1 MPITKEEQGIQAAN
15 RAYLNAREIGNHQEE
30 ARWANLIGDMYKNI
44 GEYVKALK
52 WLRIDYEISIKY
64 LPEKQLLPTC
74 QSIGEVYLRLHDFKH
89 ALVYQKKHLDL
100 AKDANDLVEQQ
111 RASTQLGRTYHEMF
125 LKSDDDHSSIRN
137 AKKYFKSAMKLAQTL
152 KENPHTNKSSFLKEY
167 IDAHNNIGMIEMDL
181 DNLEEAKKILTRGLE
196 ICDEEEVN
204 ADDDC
209 RTRLHHNLG
218 NVYMELRVWDKAQE
232 HIKKDIRICN
242 RIGHCQGEAKG
253 YINLGEL
260 HYRAQ
265 KYEEANLCYQKAL
278 DLAKSM
284 EDEDALVKE
293 IGHNIGT
300 VKEAMEVMDELKKEE
315 QNLKKLTR
323 SMVTARGTHHERKCL
338 LQQNASLDSLIEK
351 SSIILAWS
359 KHHEFAKRKKRI
371 ASELCDKEKLGD
383 SFLLLGESYQ
393 KLRKF
398 KKASKWFMKSWET
411 YKSIGNLE
419 GQALAKINIGDVLDY
434 DGDWMGALN
443 AFEEGY
449 RIAVKANL
457 PSVQLSAL
465 ENMHYSH
472 MIRFD
477 NKEEA
482 RRLQQEIEKTKSKNR
497 EFEKHNLATDCCSET
512 DTEGDNHLSD
522 CRSNASCSQE
532 ISKSNSARL
541 KSLAGAEELIDDLP
555 LISLLQSRKASPRR
569 KPTQAER
576 HNTSTRPTEAS
587 PKCLSKTASDQQ
599 TVLGRK
605 RIRIVLSDDEDEM
618 HDEVDCSRERLNS
631 CPVEDVATS
640 NAFTGASNLAISE
653 SGFQTAASKCATSS
667 WNPNNNEESTSSYKS
682 QSPKAVTPKGK
693 VFRSSSNNKV
703 VFECDLAASGSKCD
717 VVSENSRHK
726 NNAAHLRLHNSEND
740 DNQCIIFR
748 IDNDLIHVDAASY
761 LAFDKLSIESMTV
774 ELACLYYLQLPTD
787 KRSKGLLPIIQQME
801 CHGRVLDSI
810 EAFEIL
816 KGDQGNILI
825 EVSIDGWVQK
835 RLMKLYIDFCEE
847 LSEAPNMKLLKKLYI
862 SEVEDE
868 VIGSECELQDISV
881 TPLLNSLHTHKTV
894 ALIDLSH
901 NFLGLKRACLLFL
914 CMLLKTEAVIISK
927 RKEWSWI
934 FSSANISYPL
944 VILSGNGTMEK
955 IQQCLISGQKYGDL
969 TLDLHCNRF
978 GPTALFQ
985 ICECPVLFARL
996 EVLNISGNR
1005 LTDACG
1011 SYLATILENCRALYS
1026 LNIERCSI
1034 TTRTIQK
1041 VADALNTGLVLAQLS
1056 IGYNN
1061 PISGNAIINLL
1072 AKLATLKSFAALNLS
1087 GLKLTKPVVDSL
1099 CQLAKT
1105 SCLSRLM
1112 LGSTGIGT
1120 DAALQL
1126 TASLFDGSQE
1136 CVKLDLSYC
1145 GLMPAYSHIL
1155 STGTLICGILELN
1168 LAGNPIMQELGLP
1181 LEKHVSGV
1189 ERYKCSSVISYKS
1202 TMLSESF
1209 GAKQMSTGAY
1219 WSSSND
1225 SGTRSPENDSLEELH
1240 LADNANLEKTYMLQ
1254 YELTKGSSDILQ
1266 PDLNISESS
1275 KLCVPK
1281 ETDTD
1286 KQGMCVM
1293 NTECNQLEVADSED
1307 GPIRA
1312 EAAPS
1317 DFDDSCTS
1325 SSQKNSLLECQFIQ
1339 ELTTAISMAKQL
1351 QFIDLSNNGFTEQVA
1366 EALCAAWSSRLG
1378 NDLAWRHIKDPTIHF
1393 SMETNKC
1400 CRVKPCC
1407 RRD

>member
-1 MPITKEEQGIQAAN
+1 MPINKEEQEIQTAK
-15 RAYLNAREIGNHQEE
+15 RAFVNARGVGNHQEE
-30 ARWANLIGDMYKNI
+30 ARWANLIGDMYKNR

-52 WLRIDYEISIKY
+52 WLRIDYEVSNKY

-111 RASTQLGRTYHEMF
+111 RAGTQLGRTYHEMF
-125 LKSDDDHSSIRN
+125 LKSDNDHSSIRN

-152 KENPHTNKSSFLKEY
+152 KKNPHTNKSSFLKEY

-204 ADDDC
+204 ADNDC
-209 RTRLHHNLG
+209 RSRLHHNLG
-218 NVYMELRVWDKAQE
+218 NVYMELK
-232 HIKKDIRICN
+232 
-242 RIGHCQGEAKG
+242 GEAKG

-293 IGHNIGT
+293 IDHNIGT
-300 VKEAMEVMDELKKEE
+300 VKEAMKVMDEMKKEE

-323 SMVTARGTHHERKCL
+323 SIVTARGTHHERKCL

-398 KKASKWFMKSWET
+398 KKAIKWFMKSWET
-411 YKSIGNLE
+411 YKSINNLE
-419 GQALAKINIGDVLDY
+419 GQALAKINIGDVLDC

-449 RIAVKANL
+449 RIAVNANL

-477 NKEEA
+477 NEEEA
-482 RRLQQEIEKTKSKNR
+482 RRLQHEIEKLKSENWEIERK
-497 EFEKHNLATDCCSET
+497 NLAADCCSET
-512 DTEGDNHLSD
+512 DTEGDDHLSD

-532 ISKSNSARL
+532 INESGSAGSKY
-541 KSLAGAEELIDDLP
+541 LA
-555 LISLLQSRKASPRR
+555 
-569 KPTQAER
+569 
-576 HNTSTRPTEAS
+576 
-587 PKCLSKTASDQQ
+587 ASDQQ
-599 TVLGRK
+599 TVLSRK

-618 HDEVDCSRERLNS
+618 HDEVDCSRERLNR
-631 CPVEDVATS
+631 CPPEDVATS
-640 NAFTGASNLAISE
+640 NGLWASNPAISACA
-653 SGFQTAASKCATSS
+653 FQGVSTVDSKCTTSS

-682 QSPKAVTPKGK
+682 RSLKIVTPKRQK
-693 VFRSSSNNKV
+693 N
-703 VFECDLAASGSKCD
+703 LA
-717 VVSENSRHK
+717 HK
-726 NNAAHLRLHNSEND
+726 NNAAHLRLHNSGNE
-740 DNQCIIFR
+740 DNQCIVFR
-748 IDNDLIHVDAASY
+748 IDNDLIQVDAASY

-774 ELACLYYLQLPTD
+774 ELACLYYLQLPTE
-787 KRSKGLLPIIQQME
+787 KRSKGLLPIVQHMK
-801 CHGRVLDSI
+801 CDGRVLDSM
-810 EAFEIL
+810 EAFETL

-825 EVSIDGWVQK
+825 EVSINGWVQK
-835 RLMKLYIDFCEE
+835 RLMKLYIDCCEE

-881 TPLLNSLHTHKTV
+881 TPLLNALHTHKTV
-894 ALIDLSH
+894 AVIDLSH
-901 NFLGLKRACLLFL
+901 NFLG
-914 CMLLKTEAVIISK
+914 
-927 RKEWSWI
+927 
-934 FSSANISYPL
+934 
-944 VILSGNGTMEK
+944 NGTMEK
-955 IQQCLISGQKYGDL
+955 LQQFLTSGQKYGDL

-1011 SYLATILENCRALYS
+1011 SYLSTILESCRALYI

-1041 VADALNTGLVLAQLS
+1041 VADALNESSVLAQLS

-1120 DAALQL
+1120 DGALQL
-1126 TASLFDGSQE
+1126 TASLFEGSQE
-1136 CVKLDLSYC
+1136 SVKLDLSYC
-1145 GLMPAYSHIL
+1145 GLMPAYTRIL
-1155 STGTLICGILELN
+1155 STDTLICGILELN
-1168 LAGNPIMQELGLP
+1168 LAGNPIIQECTNALVSLLTNPRCCLKVLVLDKCQLGLTGI
-1181 LEKHVSGV
+1181 L
-1189 ERYKCSSVISYKS
+1189 
-1202 TMLSESF
+1202 
-1209 GAKQMSTGAY
+1209 QMIQALG
-1219 WSSSND
+1219 
-1225 SGTRSPENDSLEELH
+1225 ENDYLEELH

-1254 YELTKGSSDILQ
+1254 YESAKGSSDILQ
-1266 PDLNISESS
+1266 PHLIEPAQQGC
-1275 KLCVPK
+1275 LCY
-1281 ETDTD
+1281 E
-1286 KQGMCVM
+1286 
-1293 NTECNQLEVADSED
+1293 
-1307 GPIRA
+1307 
-1312 EAAPS
+1312 
-1317 DFDDSCTS
+1317 
-1325 SSQKNSLLECQFIQ
+1325 
-1339 ELTTAISMAKQL
+1339 
-1351 QFIDLSNNGFTEQVA
+1351 
-1366 EALCAAWSSRLG
+1366 
-1378 NDLAWRHIKDPTIHF
+1378 H
-1393 SMETNKC
+1393 
-1400 CRVKPCC
+1400 
-1407 RRD
+1407 

>member
-1 MPITKEEQGIQAAN
+1 MPINKEEQEIQTAK
-15 RAYLNAREIGNHQEE
+15 RAFVNARGVGNHQEE
-30 ARWANLIGDMYKNI
+30 ARWANLIGDMYKNR

-52 WLRIDYEISIKY
+52 WLRIDYEVSNKY

-111 RASTQLGRTYHEMF
+111 RAGTQLGRTYHEMF
-125 LKSDDDHSSIRN
+125 LKSDNDHSSIRN

-152 KENPHTNKSSFLKEY
+152 KKNPHTNKSSFLKEY

-181 DNLEEAKKILTRGLE
+181 DNLEEARKILTRGLE

-204 ADDDC
+204 ADNDC
-209 RTRLHHNLG
+209 RSRLHHNLG
-218 NVYMELRVWDKAQE
+218 NVYMELKVWDKAQE

-293 IGHNIGT
+293 IDHNIGT
-300 VKEAMEVMDELKKEE
+300 VKEAMKVMDELKKEE

-323 SMVTARGTHHERKCL
+323 SIVTARGTHHERKFL

-398 KKASKWFMKSWET
+398 KKAIKWFMKSWET
-411 YKSIGNLE
+411 YKSINNLE
-419 GQALAKINIGDVLDY
+419 GQALAKINIGDVLDC

-449 RIAVKANL
+449 RIAVNGNL

-477 NKEEA
+477 NEEEA
-482 RRLQQEIEKTKSKNR
+482 RRLQHEIEKLKSENW
-497 EFEKHNLATDCCSET
+497 EIEKKNLAADCCSET
-512 DTEGDNHLSD
+512 DTEGDDHLSD

-532 ISKSNSARL
+532 INESGSAGSKY
-541 KSLAGAEELIDDLP
+541 LAGAECLNDDLP
-555 LISLLQSRKASPRR
+555 LISLLRSHKNSPRT
-569 KPTQAER
+569 KSTQEEM
-576 HNTSTRPTEAS
+576 HNTSTWPTKAS
-587 PKCLSKTASDQQ
+587 PQCFSKTASDQQ
-599 TVLGRK
+599 TVLSRK

-618 HDEVDCSRERLNS
+618 HDEVDCSRERLNR
-631 CPVEDVATS
+631 CPPEDVATS
-640 NAFTGASNLAISE
+640 NGLWASNPAISACA
-653 SGFQTAASKCATSS
+653 FQGVSTVDSKCTTSS

-682 QSPKAVTPKGK
+682 RSLKIVTPKGK
-693 VFRSSSNNKV
+693 VFRSSSNNEV
-703 VFECDLAASGSKCD
+703 AFACDLAASGSKCD
-717 VVSENSRHK
+717 VPENLAHK
-726 NNAAHLRLHNSEND
+726 NNAAHLRLHNSGNE
-740 DNQCIIFR
+740 DNQCIVFR
-748 IDNDLIHVDAASY
+748 IDNDLIQVDAASY

-774 ELACLYYLQLPTD
+774 ELACLYYLQLPTE
-787 KRSKGLLPIIQQME
+787 KRSKGLLPIVQHMK
-801 CHGRVLDSI
+801 CHGRVLDSM
-810 EAFEIL
+810 EAFGTL

-825 EVSIDGWVQK
+825 EVSINGWVQK
-835 RLMKLYIDFCEE
+835 RLMKLYIDCCEE

-881 TPLLNSLHTHKTV
+881 TPLLNALHTHKTV
-894 ALIDLSH
+894 AVIDVSH
-901 NFLGLKRACLLFL
+901 NFL
-914 CMLLKTEAVIISK
+914 
-927 RKEWSWI
+927 
-934 FSSANISYPL
+934 
-944 VILSGNGTMEK
+944 GNGTMEK
-955 IQQCLISGQKYGDL
+955 LQQFLTSGQKYGDL

-1011 SYLATILENCRALYS
+1011 SYLSTILESCRALYI

-1041 VADALNTGLVLAQLS
+1041 VADALNESSVLAQLS
-1056 IGYNN
+1056 IGALYF
-1061 PISGNAIINLL
+1061 
-1072 AKLATLKSFAALNLS
+1072 FAALNLS

-1120 DAALQL
+1120 DGALQL
-1126 TASLFDGSQE
+1126 TASLFEGSQE
-1136 CVKLDLSYC
+1136 SVKLDLSYC
-1145 GLMPAYSHIL
+1145 GLMPAYTRIL
-1155 STGTLICGILELN
+1155 STDTLICGILELN
-1168 LAGNPIMQELGLP
+1168 L
-1181 LEKHVSGV
+1181 LEILLCKRV
-1189 ERYKCSSVISYKS
+1189 
-1202 TMLSESF
+1202 
-1209 GAKQMSTGAY
+1209 QM
-1219 WSSSND
+1219 
-1225 SGTRSPENDSLEELH
+1225 H
-1240 LADNANLEKTYMLQ
+1240 
-1254 YELTKGSSDILQ
+1254 
-1266 PDLNISESS
+1266 
-1275 KLCVPK
+1275 
-1281 ETDTD
+1281 
-1286 KQGMCVM
+1286 
-1293 NTECNQLEVADSED
+1293 
-1307 GPIRA
+1307 
-1312 EAAPS
+1312 
-1317 DFDDSCTS
+1317 
-1325 SSQKNSLLECQFIQ
+1325 
-1339 ELTTAISMAKQL
+1339 
-1351 QFIDLSNNGFTEQVA
+1351 
-1366 EALCAAWSSRLG
+1366 
-1378 NDLAWRHIKDPTIHF
+1378 
-1393 SMETNKC
+1393 
-1400 CRVKPCC
+1400 
-1407 RRD
+1407 

>member
-1 MPITKEEQGIQAAN
+1 MPINKEEQEIQTAK
-15 RAYLNAREIGNHQEE
+15 RAFVNARGVGNHQEE
-30 ARWANLIGDMYKNI
+30 ARWANLIGDMYKNR

-52 WLRIDYEISIKY
+52 WLRIDYEVSNKY

-111 RASTQLGRTYHEMF
+111 RAGTQLGRTYHEMF
-125 LKSDDDHSSIRN
+125 LKSDNDHSSIRN

-152 KENPHTNKSSFLKEY
+152 KKNPHTNKSSFLKEY

-204 ADDDC
+204 ADNDC
-209 RTRLHHNLG
+209 RSRLHHNLG
-218 NVYMELRVWDKAQE
+218 NVYMELKVWDKAQE

-293 IGHNIGT
+293 IDHNIGT
-300 VKEAMEVMDELKKEE
+300 VKEAMKVMDEMKKEE

-323 SMVTARGTHHERKCL
+323 SIVTARGTHHERKCL

-359 KHHEFAKRKKRI
+359 KVADLPYILKKRI

-398 KKASKWFMKSWET
+398 KKAIKWFMKSWET
-411 YKSIGNLE
+411 YKSINNLE
-419 GQALAKINIGDVLDY
+419 GQALAKINIGDVLDC

-449 RIAVKANL
+449 RIAVNANL

-477 NKEEA
+477 NEEEA
-482 RRLQQEIEKTKSKNR
+482 RRLQHEIEKLKSENWEIERK
-497 EFEKHNLATDCCSET
+497 NLAADCCSET
-512 DTEGDNHLSD
+512 DTEGDDHLSD

-532 ISKSNSARL
+532 INESGSAGSKY
-541 KSLAGAEELIDDLP
+541 LAGAEGLNDDLP
-555 LISLLQSRKASPRR
+555 LISLLRSHKNSPRI
-569 KPTQAER
+569 KSTQEEM
-576 HNTSTRPTEAS
+576 HNTSTWPTKAS
-587 PKCLSKTASDQQ
+587 PQCFSKTASDQQ
-599 TVLGRK
+599 TVLSRK

-618 HDEVDCSRERLNS
+618 HDEVDCSRERLNR
-631 CPVEDVATS
+631 CPPEDVATS
-640 NAFTGASNLAISE
+640 NGLWASNPAISACA
-653 SGFQTAASKCATSS
+653 FQGVSTVDSKCTTSS

-682 QSPKAVTPKGK
+682 RSLKIVTPKSK
-693 VFRSSSNNKV
+693 VSRSSSNNEV
-703 VFECDLAASGSKCD
+703 AFACDLAASGSKCD
-717 VVSENSRHK
+717 VPENLAHK
-726 NNAAHLRLHNSEND
+726 NNAAHLRLHNSGNE
-740 DNQCIIFR
+740 DNQCIVFR
-748 IDNDLIHVDAASY
+748 IDNDLIQVDAASY

-774 ELACLYYLQLPTD
+774 ELACLYYLQLPTE
-787 KRSKGLLPIIQQME
+787 KRSKGLLPIVQHMK
-801 CHGRVLDSI
+801 CDGRVLDSM
-810 EAFEIL
+810 EAFETL

-825 EVSIDGWVQK
+825 EVSINGWVQK
-835 RLMKLYIDFCEE
+835 RLMKLYIDCCEE

-881 TPLLNSLHTHKTV
+881 TPLLNALHTHKTV
-894 ALIDLSH
+894 AVIDLSH
-901 NFLGLKRACLLFL
+901 NFLG
-914 CMLLKTEAVIISK
+914 
-927 RKEWSWI
+927 
-934 FSSANISYPL
+934 
-944 VILSGNGTMEK
+944 NGTMEK
-955 IQQCLISGQKYGDL
+955 LQQFLTSGQKYGDL

-1011 SYLATILENCRALYS
+1011 SYLSTILESCR
-1026 LNIERCSI
+1026 
-1034 TTRTIQK
+1034 
-1041 VADALNTGLVLAQLS
+1041 
-1056 IGYNN
+1056 GYNN

-1120 DAALQL
+1120 DGALQL
-1126 TASLFDGSQE
+1126 TASLFEGSQE
-1136 CVKLDLSYC
+1136 SVKLDLSYC
-1145 GLMPAYSHIL
+1145 GLMPAYTRIL
-1155 STGTLICGILELN
+1155 STDTLICGILELN
-1168 LAGNPIMQELGLP
+1168 LAGNPIMQECTNALVSLLTNPRCCLKVLVLDKCQLGLTGI
-1181 LEKHVSGV
+1181 L
-1189 ERYKCSSVISYKS
+1189 
-1202 TMLSESF
+1202 
-1209 GAKQMSTGAY
+1209 QMIQALG
-1219 WSSSND
+1219 
-1225 SGTRSPENDSLEELH
+1225 ENDYLEELH

-1254 YELTKGSSDILQ
+1254 YESAKGSSDILQ
-1266 PDLNISESS
+1266 PHLIE
-1275 KLCVPK
+1275 PAQ
-1281 ETDTD
+1281 
-1286 KQGMCVM
+1286 QGVCVM

-1307 GPIRA
+1307 GPIRE

-1325 SSQKNSLLECQFIQ
+1325 SCQKNSLLECQFIQ

-1351 QFIDLSNNGFTEQVA
+1351 QFMELSNNGFTTQVA
-1366 EALCAAWSSRLG
+1366 KALYAAWSSRLESG
-1378 NDLAWRHIKDPTIHF
+1378 LAWRHIEDQTIHF